1 MVDPGETRMTGRELL
16 PAELQ
21 RSLVLGRERALLP
34 LELEEDGQNS
44 DQPFIY
50 FLRIS
55 T

>member
-1 MVDPGETRMTGRELL
+1 MTGRELL